1 MDSNLF
7 NGGTENFNLPHD
19 VVQLPSGGIFY
30 KNKKKSIKVG
40 YLTANDENILA
51 GAAQNSGQ
59 SIILTLLRN
68 KIYEHDLRPEELL
81 EGDIEAVLIF
91 LRNTSFGPEYV
102 VTITDPK
109 TDKSFDVTILLDEL
123 NIKRTEFNPD
133 ENGMFI
139 TKLPRSGNSVKI
151 RPLTYS
157 EILDLDK
164 MADQYPV
171 GRVAP
176 TITWRLNKMIQEV
189 DGITDREKIAAFI
202 ETLPIMDSK
211 HIRNFIKNNQ
221 PSLDLEKTVI
231 APSGEKVS
239 TKIAFGAE
247 FFRPFF

>member
-7 NGGTENFNLPHD
+7 NAATENFNLPHD
-19 VVQLPSGGIFY
+19 VVQLPSGGLFY

-51 GAAQNSGQ
+51 GAVQNSNQ

-81 EGDIEAVLIF
+81 EGDIEAILIY

-102 VTITDPK
+102 YTITDPK
-109 TDKSFDVTILLDEL
+109 TSKSFEATVLLDEL

-139 TKLPRSGNSVKI
+139 TKLPRSGNHIKI

-157 EILDLDK
+157 EILELDR
-164 MADQYPV
+164 MAEQYPI

-176 TITWRLNKMIQEV
+176 TITWRLNKMIQEI
-189 DGITDREKIAAFI
+189 DGMTDREKISAFI

-211 HIRNFIKNNQ
+211 HIRNFVKDNV
-221 PSLDLEKTVI
+221 PSLDLEKTI
-231 APSGEKVS
+231 MAPSGEKVS
-239 TKIAFGAE
+239 FRITFGAE